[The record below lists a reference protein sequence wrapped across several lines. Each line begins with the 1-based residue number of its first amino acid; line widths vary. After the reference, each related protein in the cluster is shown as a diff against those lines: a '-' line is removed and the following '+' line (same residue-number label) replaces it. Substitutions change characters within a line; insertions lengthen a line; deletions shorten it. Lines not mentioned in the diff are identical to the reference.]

1 MLPTLSHQHHCSSPN
16 EKILEHLTA
25 IDQLL
30 QDEDFH
36 IRPNTPNDN
45 PRLDEPMVVT
55 QAESDFS
62 IDLVEEQAQEPVS
75 NSVPEPAVFVDTSQS
90 NYNYLQT
97 SSVTGH
103 GQSQPEPRMSAPRP
117 GSKRKHTTETS
128 TIVLRNGLLN
138 RK

>member
-1 MLPTLSHQHHCSSPN
+1 MR
-16 EKILEHLTA
+16 A

-36 IRPNTPNDN
+36 IRPKTPDHN
-45 PRLDEPMVVT
+45 PNLDEPMVVT

-62 IDLVEEQAQEPVS
+62 IDLVEEQVQEPVS
-75 NSVPEPAVFVDTSQS
+75 NSVPEPTVFVNTSQS

-103 GQSQPEPRMSAPRP
+103 GQRQPEPRMSVPRP
-117 GSKRKHTTETS
+117 GSKRKHSTETS
-128 TIVLRNGLLN
+128 TIVLRHGLLN
-138 RK
+138 

>member
-1 MLPTLSHQHHCSSPN
+1 MK
-16 EKILEHLTA
+16 KILEHQTA

-62 IDLVEEQAQEPVS
+62 IDLAAEPMPEPMPEPVPEP
-75 NSVPEPAVFVDTSQS
+75 VPEPAVFINTSQS
-90 NYNYLQT
+90 NYSYLQPSPIT
-97 SSVTGH
+97 D
-103 GQSQPEPRMSAPRP
+103 GQRRSEPKLNGPRP
-117 GSKRKHTTETS
+117 GSKRKHATETS
-128 TIVLRNGLLN
+128 TIVLR
-138 RK
+138 RT